1 MKTLFGFLLCLAG
14 TVQARPPHFELK
26 IQVLV
31 YNYAGMPSEPL
42 AQAEREAGRIY
53 ERAGIQTEWLDC
65 PLTPA
70 EAAAY
75 PACQLPASL
84 TRLALRVMPRSLAA
98 SLGQSKAA
106 SGSALLPKD
115 GSYGVI
121 AQVCLECVEDLA
133 HTHNAG
139 FAVILAAVMAH
150 ELGHLLLGVDSH
162 APTGLMSGFWQKKE
176 LDRIAGGRLLFA
188 SREGD
193 RMRRQVLARLGLT
206 DLAN

>member
-65 PLTPA
+65 PLTPG
-70 EAAAY
+70 EAVRY
-75 PACQLPASL
+75 PACQLPASP
-84 TRLALRVMPRSLAA
+84 TRLALRVLPRDLARL
-98 SLGQSKAA
+98 LGLSRAA
-106 SGSALLPKD
+106 SGSALVPAD
-115 GSYGVI
+115 GSYGMT
-121 AQVCLECVEDLA
+121 AQVCPQCVEELA
-133 HTHNAG
+133 HSHTAA
-139 FAVILAAVMAH
+139 FAVVLGAVIAH

-176 LDRIAGGRLLFA
+176 LDRLAGGRLLFA
-188 SREGD
+188 SQEGD
-193 RMRRQVLARLGLT
+193 RMRRQVLARLGVT